1 MFEWDA
7 AKAAANLAK
16 HGIGF
21 EQASRIFDGPV
32 LTAADIRVD
41 YGELREISIG
51 VAEGVACLVVVHT
64 DRRGRTR
71 LISARRANR
80 AERSRYEQAVRT
92 ATETD

>member
-51 VAEGVACLVVVHT
+51 VAEGSRVWLSFIRIA
-64 DRRGRTR
+64 G
-71 LISARRANR
+71 
-80 AERSRYEQAVRT
+80 AEH
-92 ATETD
+92 D